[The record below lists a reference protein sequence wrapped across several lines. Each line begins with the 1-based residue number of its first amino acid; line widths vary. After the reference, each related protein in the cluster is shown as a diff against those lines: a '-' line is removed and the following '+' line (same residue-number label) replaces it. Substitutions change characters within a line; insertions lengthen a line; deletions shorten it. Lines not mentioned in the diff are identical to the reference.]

1 MTPASLQSALSM
13 FEIESVSDGFVPVEI
28 MVVKRTH
35 LPQAY
40 AVLTLVERRSHPCIE
55 ESLYCKAVTPLASR
69 ENGRIGCYN
78 TINAHR
84 KLPSGDGPVQSNL
97 PYDVAEPC
105 RRTSSK

>member
-1 MTPASLQSALSM
+1 MLAKDEVCRSSRTLYHTEA
-13 FEIESVSDGFVPVEI
+13 ESETVEI
-28 MVVKRTH
+28 MAVKRTH

-97 PYDVAEPC
+97 PYDVAQPC